1 MGKKKFNLDY
11 KKVSSKKINFFN
23 FFVILICFLQGM
35 EFLIEN
41 NLVENTPEAVAQ
53 FLFSGE
59 GLNKSAIG
67 NYLGEK

>member
-1 MGKKKFNLDY
+1 
-11 KKVSSKKINFFN
+11 
-23 FFVILICFLQGM
+23 M

-41 NLVENTPEAVAQ
+41 SLIENTPEAIAQ